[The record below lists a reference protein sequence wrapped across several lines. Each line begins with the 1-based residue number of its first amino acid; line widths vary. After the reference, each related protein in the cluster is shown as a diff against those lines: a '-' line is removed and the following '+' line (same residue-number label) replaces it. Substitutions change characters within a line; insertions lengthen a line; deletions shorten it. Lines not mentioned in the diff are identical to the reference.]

1 MFSAAS
7 VILGMILFQVNY
19 EHVYCSDHPHSS
31 SNMRVPDGCYFEPS
45 TLAVVLGN
53 TGFWLLLLGG
63 FGVVASLIMWFRH
76 ELTK

>member
-1 MFSAAS
+1 MLSAAS
-7 VILGMILFQVNY
+7 AVLGMILFQVNY
-19 EHVYCSDHPHSS
+19 EDVYCSNHPDST

-53 TGFWLLLLGG
+53 TGFWLLLLGCL
-63 FGVVASLIMWFRH
+63 GVLASLIMWFRH